1 MATKK
6 HSDAKMDKAVTKKA
20 VKAAVHKHEK
30 AKHPGKPLTK
40 LAKGG
45 MPKKTMKG

>member
-6 HSDAKMDKAVTKKA
+6 HADVKKDKEMVKKL
-20 VKAAVHKHEK
+20 VHKHEK

-45 MPKKTMKG
+45 TPKKTMKGC

>member
-6 HSDAKMDKAVTKKA
+6 HADVKKDREM
-20 VKAAVHKHEK
+20 VKKIVHKHEK

-45 MPKKTMKG
+45 MPKKPMKG

>member
-6 HSDAKMDKAVTKKA
+6 HSDVKMDKKV

-40 LAKGG
+40 LKAGG
-45 MPKKTMKG
+45 MPKKTMKGC

>member
-1 MATKK
+1 MATKHADVK
-6 HSDAKMDKAVTKKA
+6 KDKEMVKKI
-20 VKAAVHKHEK
+20 VHKHEK

-45 MPKKTMKG
+45 TAKKPMKGC

>member
-6 HSDAKMDKAVTKKA
+6 HADVKKDKEMVKKI
-20 VKAAVHKHEK
+20 VHKHEK

-45 MPKKTMKG
+45 VPKKTMKGC

>member
-6 HSDAKMDKAVTKKA
+6 HADVKKDKEMVKKI
-20 VKAAVHKHEK
+20 VHKHEK

-45 MPKKTMKG
+45 MPKKSMKG

>member
-6 HSDAKMDKAVTKKA
+6 HSDAAKDKRM

-45 MPKKTMKG
+45 MPKKPMKG